1 MWGFWIQI
9 VPVLVLLALGFG
21 VGSFVERAHF
31 RRLRKRESGVSGI
44 FLTDLKRPSPG
55 TDATSLGMVF
65 GEVVIASDYFKT
77 FCASLRNIIGG
88 RVRAYESL
96 MERARREAILRM
108 TESAQRLG
116 ADQVIN
122 VRMASSDIGSRKR
135 RGAAAMVEIY
145 AYGTAIRVTRPT

>member
-31 RRLRKRESGVSGI
+31 RRLSKRERGVSGI

-55 TDATSLGMVF
+55 TEVTSLGMVF

-77 FCASLRNIIGG
+77 FAASLRNIIGG
-88 RVRAYESL
+88 QVRAYESL

-116 ADQVIN
+116 ANQVIN
-122 VRMASSDIGSRKR
+122 VRLASSDIGSKKR
-135 RGAAAMVEIY
+135 RGTAVMVEIY
-145 AYGTAIRVTRPT
+145 AYGTAIRVT

>member
-31 RRLRKRESGVSGI
+31 RRLCKRESGVSDI
-44 FLTDLKRPSPG
+44 LLTDLRRAL
-55 TDATSLGMVF
+55 TDAEVTSLGMVF

-77 FCASLRNIIGG
+77 FAASLRNIIGG
-88 RVRAYESL
+88 QVRAYESL

-116 ADQVIN
+116 ANQVIN
-122 VRMASSDIGSRKR
+122 IRLASSDIGSKKR
-135 RGAAAMVEIY
+135 RGSAAMVEIY
-145 AYGTAIRVTRPT
+145 AYGTAIRVT